1 MNVAAQDD
9 PLDSLLFDYERRK
22 QEDARRQV
30 KRAVRLEEARKRG
43 AEYLHLFAIDAV
55 RDVAARLTEAGHRV
69 MQQELLDGY
78 PPKVRL
84 HLWPK
89 PGPLDPE
96 EPLRS
101 TLELVWGEPE
111 PEALGVLRLNSE
123 GSEVQGFAQPR
134 WSGRHRSVVRP
145 RKGLSGSRGRYPRR
159 SLGEGAAPHLCARG
173 SRRRLKHGQ

>member
-69 MQQELLDGY
+69 MQQEFLDGY

-89 PGPLDPE
+89 PGPLDPK

-101 TLELVWGEPE
+101 TLELAWGEPE
-111 PEALGVLRLNSE
+111 PDALSVLRLTSE
-123 GSEVQGFAQPR
+123 GSEVQGSAQPR
-134 WSGRHRSVVRP
+134 GQAATAVLFGREKDSRAPEGDILDDLWVKEQLLIFVR
-145 RKGLSGSRGRYPRR
+145 KAL
-159 SLGEGAAPHLCARG
+159 EDA
-173 SRRRLKHGQ
+173 